1 MTNKNQS
8 ELNVNHQK
16 LHDELEQ
23 LAIQAAEAQAQIA
36 GEAAKHEFRIR
47 FNYYLQQKMQEAAAQ
62 TYSEVL
68 QEVQEFVNQF
78 AEKASTRALNVESST
93 VKKIGEFTPDKPQ
106 FASFSASLQQQRN
119 NQSNLALIND
129 SELNSEADKL
139 ALSSLGLEPQSEE
152 QEVETSEVAKHNNNG
167 NGSFNGKQIEVILG
181 SSNGHNGHNGNGKA
195 SI

>member
-1 MTNKNQS
+1 M
-8 ELNVNHQK
+8 
-16 LHDELEQ
+16 
-23 LAIQAAEAQAQIA
+23 
-36 GEAAKHEFRIR
+36 
-47 FNYYLQQKMQEAAAQ
+47 
-62 TYSEVL
+62 
-68 QEVQEFVNQF
+68 QEFVNQF
-78 AEKASTRALNVESST
+78 AEKASTRALNVESTT
-93 VKKIGEFTPDKPQ
+93 VKKIGEFTPPAQPQ

-152 QEVETSEVAKHNNNG
+152 QEGETSEVAKHNNNG

>member
-1 MTNKNQS
+1 MNNNQS
-8 ELNVNHQK
+8 ELNVNQQK
-16 LHDELEQ
+16 LHNELEQ

-119 NQSNLALIND
+119 QQSNLALLND
-129 SELNSEADKL
+129 SQFYSVADKQ
-139 ALSSLGLEPQSEE
+139 ALKSLGVASDSEQ
-152 QEVETSEVAKHNNNG
+152 QEVETSEVLPEKNNG
-167 NGSFNGKQIEVILG
+167 NGSFNGKKIEAIFV

-195 SI
+195 ST